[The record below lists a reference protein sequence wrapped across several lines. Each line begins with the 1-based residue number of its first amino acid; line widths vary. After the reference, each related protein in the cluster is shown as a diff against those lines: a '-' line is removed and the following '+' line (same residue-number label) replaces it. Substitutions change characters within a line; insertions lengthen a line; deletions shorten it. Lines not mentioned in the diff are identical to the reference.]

1 MDMPGA
7 YAAVV
12 LTGSECRALADAFTA
27 HNYRVDAVIELVG
40 DEAHRAL
47 SRNSTVP
54 AVRALETRD
63 EPLATL
69 TRLWPL
75 QQAVDRASVD
85 QALPELREPLVA
97 AGILIDGGDRVR
109 AAVDL
114 RPYASDEGEF
124 WVASDLTPNLD
135 TFTAPIRPDHVLGV
149 SAASATLAQLTIRHP
164 VNSALDLGTGCGVQS
179 LHLAR
184 HSGRVVA
191 TDLNPRA
198 LQLARLT
205 FGINSTTVDLRLGDL
220 YRPVAGERF
229 DLIVAN
235 PPYVMSPP
243 GAARLTYREGH
254 AVADTLV
261 ESVVTEGAAQLAD
274 GGVLQVLANWAHV
287 RGEDWTDRVG
297 AWVASTGCDAHVV
310 QREVLDPYAYI
321 EIWLADAGLAGS
333 PNYPDRY
340 REWCDYFDR
349 LRIEAVG
356 LGWLV
361 LRNVG
366 RAQPWIR
373 IEDWPHPL
381 AQPIGPTLA
390 AELDAIDRLSGMGDD
405 QVLQTRWRLAEDVVE
420 ESTGRPGQADPE
432 HIVLRQQVGFRRAFA
447 LDTATAGILGA
458 CDGELTLAEIIAAV
472 SDLIGADPAALTQ
485 DTLERVREFVL
496 DGLLHP
502 GSGEF
507 ID

>member
-27 HNYRVDAVIELVG
+27 HDYRVDAVIELVG

-63 EPLATL
+63 DPLTTL

-75 QQAVDRASVD
+75 QQAVDRAFVD
-85 QALPELREPLVA
+85 QAVPGLREPLLA
-97 AGILIDGGDRVR
+97 AGILIEHGDRVR
-109 AAVDL
+109 AAIDI
-114 RPYASDEGEF
+114 RPYASDQGEF

-149 SAASATLAQLTIRHP
+149 SAASATLAQLTLRHP
-164 VNSALDLGTGCGVQS
+164 LNSALDLGTGCGVQS

-220 YRPVAGERF
+220 YRPVADERF

-261 ESVVTEGAAQLAD
+261 ESVVTEGAAHLAD

-297 AWVASTGCDAHVV
+297 GWITATRCDAHVV

-321 EIWLADAGLAGS
+321 EVWLADAGLAGS
-333 PNYPDRY
+333 AGYTARY
-340 REWCDYFDR
+340 RAWCDYFDR

-361 LRNVG
+361 LRNAG
-366 RAQPWIR
+366 RAQPRVR

-381 AQPIGPTLA
+381 EQPIGPTLS
-390 AELDAIDRLSGMGDD
+390 AELDAIDRLVGMLDE
-405 QVLQTRWRLAEDVVE
+405 QLLQSRWRLAEDVIE
-420 ESTGRPGQADPE
+420 ETTGIPGQPDPQR
-432 HIVLRQQVGFRRAFA
+432 IVLRQQRGFRRATA
-447 LDTATAGILGA
+447 VDTATAGILGA
-458 CDGELTLAEIIAAV
+458 CDGELTLNEIIAAV
-472 SDLIGADPAALTQ
+472 SGLVAADPAALTHE
-485 DTLERVREFVL
+485 TVPRVRELVL
-496 DGLLHP
+496 DGFLH
-502 GSGEF
+502 
-507 ID
+507 